1 MKPKLPNL
9 LKLMPWISVLVFALL
24 SWYFLMMRNADVLY
38 MQQMRSL
45 FNDTSVFFQQYN
57 AVPAGFLQWA
67 GCYFTQ
73 LFYYPAL
80 GSGVL
85 ILMWI
90 AIFFFLKKAFL
101 TSSTQH
107 LIPLLLIP
115 LVCLLV
121 SEIDLG
127 YWIYYNK
134 NHGYCFSQ
142 TIGLLTASA
151 LVLIYRTKLGTIG
164 RIGTIARCI
173 MAVLIACLY
182 HFLGIYALVTLATLA
197 VIMLLERKWLLGAL
211 NIILLIATPLL
222 CQQFYSTL
230 RSDQL
235 FTAGLPVFTS
245 GSITNTSLTMP
256 FILAMGS
263 LVAFALI
270 YIIGAKIK
278 TEKASVII
286 SSILLVVI
294 TGCSYGI
301 LEDADYDDENYH
313 AECKAYRAIDEQK
326 WEDALYDI
334 RQIRDTLTRQLIMFK
349 NIALFNTGD
358 IGNSMYDY
366 DDKGMTPTPSDSLK
380 VHTANTAAPII
391 YLHHGMTNFAYHWCM
406 ENQVET
412 GFNIAELKIM
422 VLSSIINGENKLA
435 EKYLNILSH
444 TLYYKEW
451 AARYVPLARNP
462 KLISKYP
469 ELAKIHDLNS
479 HIGNE
484 SDNDA
489 GICERYII
497 SYFANSYILN
507 SKFAQEVTLVY
518 SIMSKDIPKFWPHYL
533 LYLKLHKGEKI
544 PEIYQQVAIFYG
556 NLKPD
561 QSPDPKTYGLQ
572 FDKNIVDRYKYF
584 DQLTTGLLKNG
595 FSEESI
601 GRQTEAEFGN
611 TFWWVYFFN
620 RDSKCY

>member
-1 MKPKLPNL
+1 
-9 LKLMPWISVLVFALL
+9 MPWICVLVFALL

-38 MQQMRSL
+38 MQQLRSL
-45 FNDTSVFFQQYN
+45 FNDTSEFYQQYTSR
-57 AVPAGFLQWA
+57 PAGFLQWA

-73 LFYYPAL
+73 LFYKPAL
-80 GSGVL
+80 GSLVL

-90 AIFFFLKKAFL
+90 VTFFLMKKGIL
-101 TSSTQH
+101 TTNTQH
-107 LIPLLLIP
+107 LTPLLLIP
-115 LVCLLV
+115 LVCLLI

-151 LVLIYRTKLGTIG
+151 LVLIYHRTKLGTIV
-164 RIGTIARCI
+164 GTIAKGI

-197 VIMLLERKWLLGAL
+197 VIMLLERKWILGAL

-222 CQQFYSTL
+222 CQQFYNTL
-230 RSDQL
+230 RNDQL
-235 FTAGLPVFTS
+235 FTAGIPVFES
-245 GSITNTSLTMP
+245 GSTTNTSLTMP

-263 LVAFALI
+263 LVVFPLI
-270 YIIGAKIK
+270 YKIGTKVK
-278 TEKASVII
+278 TEKASLII

-294 TGCSYGI
+294 TGCSYGV

-313 AECKAYRAIDEQK
+313 AECKAYRAIDEMK
-326 WEDALYDI
+326 WEDALYEI
-334 RQIRDTLTRQLIMFK
+334 RQIRGTLTRQLIMFK

-380 VHTANTAAPII
+380 VHMANTAAPII
-391 YLHHGMTNFAYHWCM
+391 YLHHGMTNFAYRWCM

-451 AARYVPLARNP
+451 AERYVPLARNP

-469 ELAKIHDLNS
+469 ELARIHDLHS
-479 HIGNE
+479 HIGNQ
-484 SDNDA
+484 SDSDA
-489 GICERYII
+489 GLCENFILH
-497 SYFANSYILN
+497 YFSRTQNKD
-507 SKFAQEVTLVY
+507 SKYFQEMTLAY
-518 SIMSKDIPKFWPHYL
+518 AMMAKDIQLFWPHYL
-533 LYLKLHKGEKI
+533 LYLYLHKGEKI
-544 PEIYQQVAIFYG
+544 PTLYQQAAFLYG
-556 NLKPD
+556 NLEPHSAPNTA
-561 QSPDPKTYGLQ
+561 QYGIQ
-572 FDKNIVDRYKYF
+572 FDKTEIIDRYNQF
-584 DQLTTGLLKNG
+584 QQLTQGLMKNG

-601 GRQTEAEFGN
+601 AQQSEAEFGN

-620 RDSKCY
+620 RSSKFY

>member
-1 MKPKLPNL
+1 
-9 LKLMPWISVLVFALL
+9 MPWICVLVFALL

-38 MQQMRSL
+38 MQQLRSL
-45 FNDTSVFFQQYN
+45 FNDTSEFYQQYTSR
-57 AVPAGFLQWA
+57 PAGFLQWA

-73 LFYYPAL
+73 LFYKPAL
-80 GSGVL
+80 GSLVL

-90 AIFFFLKKAFL
+90 ATFFLLKKGIL
-101 TSSTQH
+101 TTNTQH
-107 LIPLLLIP
+107 LTPLLLIP
-115 LVCLLV
+115 LVCLLI

-151 LVLIYRTKLGTIG
+151 LVLIYHRTKLGAIG
-164 RIGTIARCI
+164 RGI

-197 VIMLLERKWLLGAL
+197 VIMLLERKWILGAL

-222 CQQFYSTL
+222 CQLFYNTL
-230 RSDQL
+230 RNDQL
-235 FTAGLPVFTS
+235 FTAGLPVFES
-245 GSITNTSLTMP
+245 GSITSTSLTMP

-263 LVAFALI
+263 LVVLPII
-270 YIIGAKIK
+270 YKIGAKVK
-278 TEKASVII
+278 TEKASLII

-294 TGCSYGI
+294 TGCSYGV

-326 WEDALYDI
+326 WEDALYEI
-334 RQIRDTLTRQLIMFK
+334 RQIRGTLTRQLIMFK

-380 VHTANTAAPII
+380 VHMANTAAPII
-391 YLHHGMTNFAYHWCM
+391 YLHHGMTNFAYRWCM

-451 AARYVPLARNP
+451 AERYVPLARNP

-469 ELAKIHDLNS
+469 ELARIHDLHS
-479 HIGNE
+479 HIGNQ
-484 SDNDA
+484 SDSDA
-489 GICERYII
+489 GLCENFILH
-497 SYFANSYILN
+497 YFSRTQNKD
-507 SKFAQEVTLVY
+507 SKYFQEMPLAY
-518 SIMSKDIPKFWPHYL
+518 AMMAKDIQLFWPHYL
-533 LYLKLHKGEKI
+533 LYLHLHKGEKI
-544 PEIYQQVAIFYG
+544 PTLYQQAAYLYG
-556 NLKPD
+556 NLEPHSAPNTA
-561 QSPDPKTYGLQ
+561 QYGIQ
-572 FDKNIVDRYKYF
+572 FDKTEIIDRYNQF
-584 DQLTTGLLKNG
+584 QQLTQGLMKNG

-601 GRQTEAEFGN
+601 AQQSEAEFGN

-620 RDSKCY
+620 RSSKFY